1 MRERLVRLTGG
12 EKQSPDPPLQTCTP
26 AAIQSQ
32 ARAVNRS
39 GASGM
44 KQFVE
49 SSSIEAHFQD
59 SPGGARRPSS
69 GLAHRERGGRR
80 RVASASTSTST
91 QWTAA
96 EDYCAVHTVQY
107 RHADGKGALRISIWY
122 GPFPLCPC
130 PGLGLVPA
138 WKHWVADSTNRDNS
152 PGSPDR
158 ALHASFCDS
167 TKHLDRQ

>member
-1 MRERLVRLTGG
+1 MGMDMDMVEGGREDGRKKMRERLVRLTGG

-49 SSSIEAHFQD
+49 SSSIQESRHTSRTLQ
-59 SPGGARRPSS
+59 G
-69 GLAHRERGGRR
+69 GLADRVLVWLTESEVVCR
-80 RVASASTSTST
+80 RVASTTTTTTTST
-91 QWTAA
+91 QWTAD

-138 WKHWVADSTNRDNS
+138 WKH
-152 PGSPDR
+152 
-158 ALHASFCDS
+158 
-167 TKHLDRQ
+167 